1 MRQHQD
7 RAALATAVRPCQH
20 CQRDRAQDTTSV
32 TAASRVGGLVIP
44 GGPKATFDRMRALE
58 AKLTIYRND
67 SEITHVNSSGRMRS
81 VSGAHPDRRQPDNL
95 DSKVRTAIRDG

>member
-7 RAALATAVRPCQH
+7 RAALATAVRPCRH

-32 TAASRVGGLVIP
+32 TAASRAGGLVIP
-44 GGPKATFDRMRALE
+44 GGPKATFDGMRALE

-81 VSGAHPDRRQPDNL
+81 VSGAHPDRR
-95 DSKVRTAIRDG
+95 